1 MKFAHFA
8 DLHLGYEQYNLSW
21 RTEDFANAFRRA
33 AEIAVS
39 EGVDFAII
47 AGDLFHKSVPNPK
60 TLNEAIEVLKIFKKN
75 SVPVFAV
82 EGNHD
87 KSIREISAYHL
98 LESLELLNLLGL
110 RRERAEGEYLRSVK
124 VENVYLVKGLFDGV
138 EIVGEKHRTRW
149 QLEKVLPHLKLQKA
163 DILVLHQA
171 VKEAIDI
178 DMNIAWDLTIEQLP
192 KARYY
197 ALGHV
202 HMQREMRIGDSYLV
216 YPGSIERYDSR
227 EASLFISFGERLE
240 RREGWKKG
248 FYIVENFKP
257 RFVPLE
263 TRELYS
269 ISIDA
274 QKRSEAEKKFI
285 DVLGNLK
292 NTGIGVVK
300 IICEE
305 NVDTTKLTELALKSL
320 KHVEISFKRRYIEE
334 IVTMKP
340 EKEFFSDFEM
350 KLLEVLRDEELSLN
364 AALELIKEYYG
375 LEKEKKEEKVVET
388 LKGETEIKEKREKK
402 FRTLLDFI

>member
-1 MKFAHFA
+1 MKFAHLA

-21 RTEDFANAFRRA
+21 RAEDFANAFRKA

-60 TLNEAIEVLKIFKKN
+60 TLNEAIEVLRIFKRN
-75 SVPVFAV
+75 SIPVFAV

-98 LESLELLNLLGL
+98 LETLELLNVIGF
-110 RRERAEGEYLRSVK
+110 RREKSEGEYLRNIK
-124 VENVYLVKGLFDGV
+124 IENVYLVKGLFDGI

-149 QLEKVLPHLKLQKA
+149 QLEKILPYLNAQKA
-163 DILVLHQA
+163 DIFVLHQA
-171 VKEAIDI
+171 VKEAIDV
-178 DMNIAWDLTIEQLP
+178 DMDIAWDLTIEQLP

-202 HMQREMRIGDSYLV
+202 HMQKEVKIGDSYLV

-227 EASLFISFGERLE
+227 EASAFISFGEELE
-240 RREGWKKG
+240 KREGWKKG
-248 FYIVENFKP
+248 LYIVENFKP

-263 TRELYS
+263 TRELYN

-274 QKRSEAEKKFI
+274 QKREEAEKKFI
-285 DVLGNLK
+285 DVLSTLK

-305 NVDTTKLTELALKSL
+305 NVDTKKLSELALKHL
-320 KHVEISFKRRYIEE
+320 KHVEISFKKKYVEE
-334 IVTMKP
+334 IVKMKP
-340 EKEFFSDFEM
+340 EKEFFSDFEL
-350 KLLEVLRDEELSLN
+350 KLLEVLKDEELSLN
-364 AALELIKEYYG
+364 MALDLIKEHYG
-375 LEKEKKEEKVVET
+375 LEKQKMEEKVET
-388 LKGETEIKEKREKK
+388 LKKEDEIKEKKERK